1 MLGFWL
7 LFFVYP
13 LNGTHHYV
21 YSVIPMAAQMGAIVA
36 STILAIDVV
45 IVVTNLL
52 LSLRGSGVFPA
63 DVGLRFVATG
73 TVFYL
78 LVSLQGGL
86 QAQMAVNQTVHF
98 TDWVVGHSHLAM
110 LGFATFAGAGG
121 LVHVWQ
127 RLPRV
132 RFSPRACEWAYW
144 LLFGGVSVMVVDLT
158 VAGLVEAQ
166 AWQSGA
172 PWIESVRAA
181 KPYWLV
187 RALSA
192 IPIAGGF
199 VALLL
204 GLTTGPRSDVQAG
217 RDDAVHTRGASRL
230 MPRLESS
237 GSMDRYA
244 APYAN

>member
-21 YSVIPMAAQMGAIVA
+21 YSVIPMEAQISAIAA
-36 STILAIDVV
+36 STILGVDVV
-45 IVVTNLL
+45 LVVTNLL
-52 LSLRGSGVFPA
+52 LSMRGSGFIPA

-78 LVSLQGGL
+78 IVSIQGAL
-86 QAQMAVNQTVHF
+86 QAQMAINQTVHF

-121 LVHVWQ
+121 LVHIWE

-132 RFSPRACEWAYW
+132 RFNPRACEWSYW
-144 LLFGGVSVMVVDLT
+144 LLVTGVAVMVVDLT
-158 VAGLVEAQ
+158 LAGLVEAR
-166 AWQSGA
+166 AWQSGV

-181 KPYWLV
+181 RPYWV
-187 RALSA
+187 IRAYA
-192 IPIAGGF
+192 GIPIAGGF
-199 VALLL
+199 IALLI
-204 GLTTGPRSDVQAG
+204 GVTTGPRRGTETD
-217 RDDAVHTRGASRL
+217 REDAVDLRGADRL
-230 MPRLESS
+230 MPRMASADVEP
-237 GSMDRYA
+237 A
-244 APYAN
+244 